1 MDNAVKFSPQGGRI
15 AVSARRRSDTAEIRV
30 ADEGIGIA
38 RADQQ
43 RIFTKFYRA
52 EDASQHS
59 PQGTGLGLFLARGLL
74 AAMGGRIWV
83 ESTEGE
89 GSTFVF
95 ELPVA
100 KESAGEAPREA
111 ETAASSR

>member
-1 MDNAVKFSPQGGRI
+1 V

-30 ADEGIGIA
+30 ADQGIGIP
-38 RADQQ
+38 RTDQK
-43 RIFTKFYRA
+43 RIFTKFYRSEVA
-52 EDASQHS
+52 AQHS

-83 ESTEGE
+83 DSKEGQ

-100 KESAGEAPREA
+100 TDGPVEPALEPEPAASAG
-111 ETAASSR
+111 